1 MSRHYR
7 KQLFPTAALTSPDI
21 SSTYFCRRAAGGV
34 KGKLF
39 GRIPSTLSDH
49 TFYSPIALNT
59 SLQNPQKSEKTK
71 TTQHLVLLTC
81 VDVDRR
87 QMYLREDVNSNC
99 IRIRLVWRKRSQL
112 LGAFRPV
119 STEDCLIPLHFPS
132 LSLCASLPTP
142 TSINCRHKDAPFFS
156 PCLSKSRLA
165 RKWGPRGREQMTVLL
180 KSLGNAWGARL
191 LACQPYGVLRF
202 NVPFIS
208 CCFQFYSYL
217 KNT

>member
-7 KQLFPTAALTSPDI
+7 KQLYPYLPRYIKYLFLLKS
-21 SSTYFCRRAAGGV
+21 CWEV

-39 GRIPSTLSDH
+39 GRIPSIMSDH
-49 TFYSPIALNT
+49 TFYSPIAVNT
-59 SLQNPQKSEKTK
+59 SRQSPHKSEK